1 MRINPIGIAAYQQTN
16 LNSRPA
22 ASQSKE
28 TIGDQTSSAGKTEES
43 VVVPSR
49 ENVTSSQLATASIP
63 GDMLKLLSP
72 EERETLQNLFKSYAE
87 RSQLNNSHPA
97 FARVDIKV

>member
-1 MRINPIGIAAYQQTN
+1 MKINPIGIAAYQQTS
-16 LNSRPA
+16 LNRRPGA
-22 ASQSKE
+22 TPSNE
-28 TIGDQTSSAGKTEES
+28 TAGNKTSGANKSEQLL
-43 VVVPSR
+43 VVPSR

-87 RSQLNNSHPA
+87 RSQLNNSRPA

>member
-1 MRINPIGIAAYQQTN
+1 MKINPIGIAAYQQTS
-16 LNSRPA
+16 LNRQPVTTPDT
-22 ASQSKE
+22 E
-28 TIGDQTSSAGKTEES
+28 TAGNKTSSSSKAEPS

-49 ENVTSSQLATASIP
+49 ENLTSSEIATASILD
-63 GDMLKLLSP
+63 DMLKILSP

-87 RSQLNNSHPA
+87 RSQLGNSRSA